1 MVATWRRD
9 GLDCQHE
16 QVAKHITSDRLRAR
30 LAELPPNPR
39 VVVSGNLA
47 TPQVALDLL
56 EESLESYTLHIL
68 NALRPLPDR
77 VGVTFETTFVG
88 SGMRGSPRLRY
99 VPCRL
104 SLVPTLMHRSARPD
118 VVIIHTS
125 APRGESVSLG
135 VEVNILPAAIES
147 ALESGGLVVAL
158 ANPRM
163 PYTHG
168 DGVIHLDDID
178 YLVDIDEPVPFID
191 HPADETSDRIG
202 SLISDQVHD
211 GATIQL
217 GVGSLPDAAA
227 RAMTERRNLKVWT
240 EALGDGILHLEQAGA
255 LDRDVPIQTSLIIGS
270 NEVMA
275 WVNRNHRVSMLRT
288 ERCNSPALIS
298 RHRGMTSVNAALQVD
313 LHGQANASW
322 IKRRI
327 YSGFGGSTDFI
338 VGAMH
343 APEGQSFIA
352 LPSWHPRANRS
363 TIVGQLQGPATSFQ
377 QTAVVTDQGI
387 AWLFGESERRQAH
400 NLIEHAAH
408 PDARPGLREDAASMG
423 FD

>member
-1 MVATWRRD
+1 M
-9 GLDCQHE
+9 
-16 QVAKHITSDRLRAR
+16 
-30 LAELPPNPR
+30 
-39 VVVSGNLA
+39 SGNLA

-56 EESLESYTLHIL
+56 DESLDSFTLHIL

-77 VGVTFETTFVG
+77 EGVTLETAFVG

-99 VPCRL
+99 LPCRL
-104 SLVPTLMHRSARPD
+104 SLVPTLLHRSARPD

-125 APRGESVSLG
+125 PPKGQSVSLG
-135 VEVNILPAAIES
+135 VEVNILPAAVES
-147 ALESGGLVVAL
+147 ALTSGGLVVAL

-163 PYTHG
+163 PFTHG
-168 DGVIHLDDID
+168 DAVIHLDDID
-178 YLVDIDEPVPFID
+178 YLVDIDEPVPSVD
-191 HPADETSDRIG
+191 HPTDESSERIG
-202 SLISDQVHD
+202 SLISSQVPT

-227 RAMTERRNLKVWT
+227 RAMAGHRGLKVWT

-270 NEVMA
+270 DEVLA
-275 WVNRNHRVSMLRT
+275 WVDRNHRVSMLRT

-313 LHGQANASW
+313 LHGQTNASW
-322 IKRRI
+322 IKQRI

-338 VGAMH
+338 VGALH

-352 LPSWHPRANRS
+352 LPSWHPRADRS
-363 TIVGQLQGPATSFQ
+363 TIVGQLDGPATSFQ
-377 QTAVVTDQGI
+377 QSAVVTDQGI
-387 AWLFGESERRQAH
+387 AWLFGESERRQAN

-408 PDARPGLREDAASMG
+408 PDARPGLREEAARLG
-423 FD
+423 LA